1 MFSLFSK
8 INLFKKKKKK
18 RNSYGKVWKNGNKK
32 NSCVKL
38 FFLHVS
44 YCISKD
50 PVPPFFT
57 DEHFCATVDTING
70 ALKSMT
76 STFQKTFFNVILTM

>member
-1 MFSLFSK
+1 MGKFGK
-8 INLFKKKKKK
+8 TETNKKKFMCKAFF
-18 RNSYGKVWKNGNKK
+18 
-32 NSCVKL
+32 

-76 STFQKTFFNVILTM
+76 STFQKTFCNVILTM

>member
-1 MFSLFSK
+1 MGKFGKTETKKFMCKAFFFFACKL
-8 INLFKKKKKK
+8 LHFKGPA
-18 RNSYGKVWKNGNKK
+18 RT
-32 NSCVKL
+32 
-38 FFLHVS
+38 
-44 YCISKD
+44 
-50 PVPPFFT
+50 PPFFT